1 MRNVFIQ
8 TTKMDTQ
15 TVYHENG
22 IVSVTPA
29 VYEDGKHQVVAGGK
43 TSVSQKGKLVTEDDG
58 RRKFLP
64 YAAGSGSRYSRVFKT
79 RHGSVKQSQSN
90 IIFSINFPKKY
101 GKTLINSLLHEEL
114 ALIEAYAKSQSCVGK
129 DEEWEVSL

>member
-1 MRNVFIQ
+1 MKSIFIE
-8 TTKMDTQ
+8 TNIDTQ

-22 IVSVTPA
+22 SITVTPA
-29 VYEDGKHQVVAGGK
+29 VYEDGRYQVVAGK
-43 TSVSQKGKLVTEDDG
+43 TMVTQKGKLITDDDG
-58 RRKFLP
+58 RSKFLP
-64 YAAGSGSRYSRVFKT
+64 YAAGGGSRYSRVFKT
-79 RHGSVKQSQSN
+79 RHGTVKQSQSN

>member
-1 MRNVFIQ
+1 MKNVFIE
-8 TTKMDTQ
+8 TVKIDTQ

-22 IVSVTPA
+22 IVSVTPT

-58 RRKFLP
+58 RSKFLP

-101 GKTLINSLLHEEL
+101 GKDLINSLLHEEM

-129 DEEWEVSL
+129 DEEWEARL

>member
-1 MRNVFIQ
+1 MRNVFIE
-8 TTKMDTQ
+8 TIKIDTQ

-22 IVSVTPA
+22 SVSVTPA
-29 VYEDGKHQVVAGGK
+29 VYEDGQNQVLAGGK
-43 TSVSQKGKLVTEDDG
+43 TSVSQKGKLITDDDG
-58 RRKFLP
+58 RSKFLP
-64 YAAGSGSRYSRVFKT
+64 YTAGGGSRYSRVFKT

>member
-1 MRNVFIQ
+1 MRNVFIE
-8 TTKMDTQ
+8 TVKIDTQ

-29 VYEDGKHQVVAGGK
+29 VYEDGRHQVVAGGK

-58 RRKFLP
+58 RSKFLP

-101 GKTLINSLLHEEL
+101 GKDLINSLLHEEM

-129 DEEWEVSL
+129 DEEWEVRL

>member
-1 MRNVFIQ
+1 MKNVFIQ

-22 IVSVTPA
+22 GISITPA
-29 VYEDGKHQVVAGGK
+29 VYEFGKHQIVAGGK
-43 TSVSQKGKLVTEDDG
+43 MSTIQKGKMISNDDG
-58 RRKFLP
+58 TSRFLP
-64 YAAGSGSRYSRVFKT
+64 YAAGGGSRYSRVFKT
-79 RHGSVKQSQSN
+79 RHGTVKQSQSN

>member
-1 MRNVFIQ
+1 MRNVFIE
-8 TTKMDTQ
+8 TIKIDTQ

-22 IVSVTPA
+22 SVSVTPA

-43 TSVSQKGKLVTEDDG
+43 TSVTQKGKLITDDDG
-58 RRKFLP
+58 RSKFLP

-79 RHGSVKQSQSN
+79 RHGTVKQSQSN

-101 GKTLINSLLHEEL
+101 GKTLINSLLCKHL
-114 ALIEAYAKSQSCVGK
+114 HNNIYVNNYIMSTSATFFHYFF
-129 DEEWEVSL
+129 

>member
-1 MRNVFIQ
+1 MRNVFIETIQ
-8 TTKMDTQ
+8 IDTTTM
-15 TVYHENG
+15 YHENG
-22 IVSVTPA
+22 SVGVTLT
-29 VYEDGKHQVVAGGK
+29 VYEDGKPQVVAGGK
-43 TSVSQKGKLVTEDDG
+43 TPVTQKGKLITDDDG
-58 RRKFLP
+58 RSKFLP
-64 YAAGSGSRYSRVFKT
+64 YAAGGGSRYSRVFKT
-79 RHGSVKQSQSN
+79 RHGTVKQSQSN